1 MRDKMQTKQ
10 INHAETHDSFHYQ
23 MCILSVIGICFVL
36 LGHLRNDLSASGTFY
51 GWFPYYS
58 FHMPLFLFVS
68 GYFFRQPEK
77 DLFFKSFGRFL
88 WKKLKSLILPFY
100 VINGLFILFDFLIA
114 GFGFSRINYTIKD
127 YLLMPLAETQ
137 PTTFSFATWFLPALF
152 LAEVYYYLLRAV
164 LDRLFKDT
172 LLKEVLFLILILAMS
187 SAAFYIRSVYEPGV
201 TVVVLL
207 RSVVMLFF
215 LQVGFLYR
223 HYLERLNTLPGVWY
237 FLILGIVQFLLILY
251 SRNSRLSPGLFDLSS
266 FGKIGFLY
274 YCCGTTGILLWL
286 RISRLIASIPH
297 KSRLLVFTGKNTK
310 YIMSFHI
317 FGFFL
322 LNCLF
327 YLIYS
332 LGTPAAFL
340 TDFDRARFFDDLFFY
355 RCSQDNPR
363 VLVLYFLAGMAVSLG
378 LAKLIDLGKSRIRRF
393 GKNRRNDHA

>member
-1 MRDKMQTKQ
+1 MKQ
-10 INHAETHDSFHYQ
+10 SESLMPAAAGEQPAFHYQ

-36 LGHLRNDLSASGTFY
+36 LGHLKNDFSSSGTFY

-68 GYFFRQPEK
+68 GYFFKKPESGA
-77 DLFFKSFGRFL
+77 FFRPFGRFL
-88 WKKLKSLILPFY
+88 QKKCISLLLPFY
-100 VINGLFILFDFLIA
+100 VINGLFILIGFLIA
-114 GFGFSRINYTIKD
+114 GFGFIRIDYTFMEF
-127 YLLMPLAETQ
+127 LLMPLNQTQ

-172 LLKEVLFLILILAMS
+172 LLKEVLFLVLILGLS
-187 SAAFYIRSVYEPGV
+187 VTAFYLRAAYEPGE
-201 TVVVLL
+201 TVIVLL

-215 LQVGFLYR
+215 LQFGFLYR
-223 HYLERLNTLPGVWY
+223 HYLEKLDKLPGVWY
-237 FLILGIVQFLLILY
+237 FLILGTVQFLLIVY
-251 SRNSRLSPGLFDLSS
+251 SRNSQLSPGLYNLSD
-266 FGKIGFLY
+266 FGKTGFLY

-286 RISRLIASIPH
+286 RISRLIASIPYR
-297 KSRLLVFTGKNTK
+297 SRLLIFIGKNTK

-327 YLIYS
+327 YLIHS
-332 LGTPAAFL
+332 LGASPAFI
-340 TDFDRARFFDDLFFY
+340 TDFEPTEFFSDLFFY

-363 VLVLYFLAGMAVSLG
+363 VLVLYFFAGMALSLG
-378 LAKLIDLGKSRIRRF
+378 LAKLIALGKDRIGHWGKSR
-393 GKNRRNDHA
+393 RNDNA

>member
-1 MRDKMQTKQ
+1 MQD
-10 INHAETHDSFHYQ
+10 NRRSNAEAQNGFHYQ
-23 MCILSVIGICFVL
+23 MCILSAIGICFVL

-68 GYFFRQPEK
+68 GYFFRRPEK
-77 DLFFKSFGRFL
+77 GMFLRSFGSFL
-88 WKKLKSLILPFY
+88 RKKCKNLLLPFY

-114 GFGFSRINYTIKD
+114 GLGFARINYTFTD

-152 LAEVYYYLLRAV
+152 LAEIYYYLLRTV
-164 LDRLFKDT
+164 LDRLLKDT
-172 LLKEVLFLILILAMS
+172 FLKEVLFLFLITILS
-187 SAAFYIRSVYEPGV
+187 STAFYIRSVYNPGV

-215 LQVGFLYR
+215 LQIGFLYR
-223 HYLERLNTLPGVWY
+223 HYLERLDTIPGGWY
-237 FLILGIVQFLLILY
+237 FLILGTVQFLLILY
-251 SRNSRLSPGLFDLSS
+251 SGNSRLSPGLFDLSG

-274 YCCGTTGILLWL
+274 YCCGVTGISLWL
-286 RISRLIASIPH
+286 RISRLIASIPY
-297 KSRLLVFTGKNTK
+297 KSRLLMFIGKNTR

-327 YLIYS
+327 YLICS
-332 LGTPAAFL
+332 MGGSAAFL
-340 TDFDRARFFDDLFFY
+340 TDFRPAQFFTDLFFY

-363 VLVLYFLAGMAVSLG
+363 ILILYFLAGMAVSLG
-378 LAKLIDLGKSRIRRF
+378 LAKLILL
-393 GKNRRNDHA
+393 GKNRLGRLIKHKENDHA